1 VAFDIVADRYDA
13 TRRLS
18 PEAERATLDIL
29 SAELRPRGRCLEIG
43 VGTGRLAM
51 PLSRAGVHLV
61 GLDLS
66 APMLDRLV
74 HNAGGPAPFPLIRGD
89 ATALPFPDAALGAA
103 LVAHVL
109 HLIPD
114 WERALAELVR
124 VVRPGGSVVAVIG
137 RFSPDLRAIMERL
150 VREAGIDRPFRGLD
164 HDVDRLDATMARLG
178 VEHRDLGT
186 VIDRTATSIDEFFRL
201 TEQGV
206 WSWTWRADPAA
217 RRAATAR
224 LRPWAAERFGDLDAP
239 RTFESPISFRAY
251 DVRGD

>member
-1 VAFDIVADRYDA
+1 MAFDRVADRYDA

-18 PEAERATLDIL
+18 PEAARATLDIL
-29 SAELRPRGRCLEIG
+29 SVEFRPRGRCLEIG
-43 VGTGRLAM
+43 VGTGRLAL
-51 PLSRAGVHLV
+51 PLFRAGVDLI

-66 APMLDRLV
+66 APMLRRLI
-74 HNAGGPAPFPLIRGD
+74 HNAGGRPPFPLVRGD
-89 ATALPFPDAALGAA
+89 ATALPFPDTAFDAA

-109 HLIPD
+109 HLIPG

-137 RFSPDLRAIMERL
+137 RFSPDLRAIVDRL
-150 VREAGIDRPFRGLD
+150 VQEAGIDRPFAGLD

-178 VEHRDLGT
+178 TERRDLAT
-186 VIDRTATSIDEFFRL
+186 VIDRTTTSIDEFLRRS
-201 TEQGV
+201 EEGV
-206 WSWTWRADPAA
+206 WSWTWQAGSAA

-224 LRPWAAERFGDLDAP
+224 LRPWAAERFGDLDAR

-251 DVRGD
+251 DVRGG